1 MKKAFLSDWTLDA
14 FEQREEERRSK
25 ERDEAAHVRSSEEK
39 QRGNEI
45 LCGEW
50 TVAGLQKRFASIE
63 QRLAALEKREEERR
77 QKEQP
82 EPPQAARPQLLEEK
96 HGNREAFLNDS
107 TELGEA
113 RIVRQQAEAVRRAG
127 ERGLEPEAAA
137 TVTLDE
143 QVRLQRARLKNR
155 TVEEA
160 ENVRVGDAHSMLRG
174 LFAFVI
180 TASIAGAIG
189 FGIGLS
195 IVPIDK
201 AVQFR
206 TLIERG
212 LDSLHGTIVTVEER
226 LRQISK

>member
-25 ERDEAAHVRSSEEK
+25 ERDEAARAQSSEEK

-63 QRLAALEKREEERR
+63 QRLAALEKREGERR

-107 TELGEA
+107 TELREA
-113 RIVRQQAEAVRRAG
+113 RIVRQQAEAVRHAD

-155 TVEEA
+155 TLEEA

-212 LDSLHGTIVTVEER
+212 LDSLHGTIVTFEER

>member
-25 ERDEAAHVRSSEEK
+25 ERDEAARVRSSEEK

-50 TVAGLQKRFASIE
+50 TVAGLQKRFATIE
-63 QRLAALEKREEERR
+63 QRLAALEKREEERL

-82 EPPQAARPQLLEEK
+82 EPPRATRPQLLEEK

-113 RIVRQQAEAVRRAG
+113 RIVRQQAEAVRHAD

-155 TVEEA
+155 TLEEA

-180 TASIAGAIG
+180 NACIAGAIG

-212 LDSLHGTIVTVEER
+212 LDSFHGTIVTFEER